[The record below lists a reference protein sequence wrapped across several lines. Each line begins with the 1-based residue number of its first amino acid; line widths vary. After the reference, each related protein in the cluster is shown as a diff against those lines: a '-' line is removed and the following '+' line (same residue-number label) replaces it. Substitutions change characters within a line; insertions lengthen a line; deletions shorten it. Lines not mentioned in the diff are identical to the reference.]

1 MSLSPC
7 SQTSGYDDGTQRDSR
22 SRPRWGERNRD
33 RGERDDKE
41 GERPFRPPRSN
52 RGGFRGGKR
61 EFERRSG
68 SDKTSVKIVLF
79 VSFYMNVNSLI
90 YDIVFKNS
98 LQLSLSSA

>member
-1 MSLSPC
+1 MFTVKKCISIYIKMSLYPC
-7 SQTSGYDDGTQRDSR
+7 SQMSGYDDGTQRDSR
-22 SRPRWGERNRD
+22 GRPRWGERNRD

-79 VSFYMNVNSLI
+79 L
-90 YDIVFKNS
+90 
-98 LQLSLSSA
+98 